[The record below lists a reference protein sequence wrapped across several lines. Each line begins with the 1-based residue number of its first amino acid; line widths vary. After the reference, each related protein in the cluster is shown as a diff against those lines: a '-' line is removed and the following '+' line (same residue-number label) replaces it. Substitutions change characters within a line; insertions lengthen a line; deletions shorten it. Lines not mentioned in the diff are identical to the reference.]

1 MERNLK
7 KYIRAYIF
15 QILMYPL
22 FSQCFL
28 SAYCALSTVNIPGAA
43 AAAAKSLQSCLTL
56 CNLETI
62 ISKTKSLVTYS

>member
-43 AAAAKSLQSCLTL
+43 AKLLQSCPTL

-62 ISKTKSLVTYS
+62 TSKTKSLVT